1 MNTIDAIVIGVI
13 GVSTL
18 IAFLRGFVREM
29 LTIGSWIGAALV
41 TLYGF
46 PALQPRFETWISS
59 KLAADIV
66 GGIGLFLISLI
77 VFSIL
82 SHMIAKLVRGS
93 ALTAV
98 DRSLGL
104 LFGLVRGAIVV
115 SLAYMLILWLD
126 PAWLEGA
133 RTAPAMARGAE
144 ILRSWAPAEFA
155 NDLPADLRPPSQ
167 DKQTPGQ
174 QTPGQQTGDDSARKP
189 VYNQRQNDALQRLI
203 DATSR
208 K

>member
-1 MNTIDAIVIGVI
+1 MNTVDAIVIGVI

-41 TLYGF
+41 TIYGF
-46 PALQPRFETWISS
+46 PLLQARFETWISS

-66 GGIGLFLISLI
+66 GGIGLFLLSLI

-82 SHMIAKLVRGS
+82 SHMIARFVRGS

-115 SLAYMLILWLD
+115 SLAYMLIIWLN
-126 PAWLEGA
+126 PSLLEGA
-133 RTAPAMARGAE
+133 RTAPMMARGAE
-144 ILRSWAPAEFA
+144 ILRGWAPRELA
-155 NDLPADLRPPSQ
+155 NELPADLRPP
-167 DKQTPGQ
+167 TPDNETKNDAAQ
-174 QTPGQQTGDDSARKP
+174 KP
-189 VYNQRQNDALQRLI
+189 SYNQRQNDALQRLI